1 MSIEGTVQV
10 VRTQVTSG
18 SLLRRALRLDAVVT
32 GASAVAYAGG
42 AALLSDWF
50 GVPALFLVAIGAFL
64 AAYAVGV
71 ARLATRA
78 AMPVPAVLAVIRLNA
93 VWAVESLLLLAFD
106 GFSPTF

>member
-10 VRTQVTSG
+10 GRTQVTSG

-71 ARLATRA
+71 ARLAVAVQAVGVLGFA
-78 AMPVPAVLAVIRLNA
+78 ALQYFGLRR
-93 VWAVESLLLLAFD
+93 
-106 GFSPTF
+106 G